1 MKRNI
6 INKLILSSL
15 FLGFMS
21 CTGNYMDINS
31 NPYEP
36 DDLSPDDYA
45 LGSAMSGMASTVI
58 ASDVTIRICTVYG
71 LLVGRSFGWLLCR
84 F

>member
-15 FLGFMS
+15 FWGFMS

-36 DDLSPDDYA
+36 DDLSPDVW
-45 LGSAMSGMASTVI
+45 GTE
-58 ASDVTIRICTVYG
+58 RNVY
-71 LLVGRSFGWLLCR
+71 
-84 F
+84 